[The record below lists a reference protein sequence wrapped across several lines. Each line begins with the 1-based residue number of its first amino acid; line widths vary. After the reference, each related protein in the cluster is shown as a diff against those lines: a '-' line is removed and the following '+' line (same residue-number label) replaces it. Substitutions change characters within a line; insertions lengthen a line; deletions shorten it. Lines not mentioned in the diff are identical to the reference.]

1 MDRLTGLSTNQV
13 KELREIHGL
22 NVIVANKKGK
32 LKGKLRHII
41 AEPIYVLLVC
51 AAVIYFFLGE
61 MTDGVIMIFFVLFV
75 IGIDFLQEVRTG
87 NALKRLRELSEPKV
101 KVVRDGRET
110 YILSEELVP
119 GDILLVS
126 EGIRIPADGRL
137 LYSNGLCVDESI
149 LTGEAE
155 GVWKQKGKD
164 YCYAGTMVVLGNGT
178 IQVEQTGTATKYG
191 QIADQ
196 LEQIRPEASP
206 LQKQMKQLAGQ
217 FTNLAAILFFMVGLA
232 TYYNMKGVPFGQRL
246 IESFLAG
253 VVLALSMIPGEFP
266 VIQSVYLSMG
276 ALRLA
281 RKKALVR
288 RLSAVETLG
297 DVSVLC
303 IDKTGTVTKNQME
316 VKEFSHLEHE
326 GNGLCRAVALACKED
341 TYDPMEIAMLKYCGI
356 RCVKGKLES
365 DCLKACILTTDRIRF
380 LREYPFTNELKAMG
394 QVWSLGKD
402 TIIAVKGS
410 IETVVPL
417 CVLSEEQERSVMK
430 KCEELSGDGL
440 RVIAVAE
447 QVLPGTEPIPEQL
460 MDCRLILKGLIG
472 LYDPPRDNIIPQIK
486 ACYRAGIRIIMI
498 TGDYPKTASTIAR
511 QVGIKNCEEFL
522 TGEDISK
529 LKESELREA
538 VKHCNIFAR
547 VMPIHKMRIVKA
559 LKDNGE
565 VTAMTGDG
573 VNDSSALKIA
583 DIGVAMGKQGS
594 EVSKEAADLVLL
606 DDNLQTILDSV
617 RDGRRIRSNIKKA
630 IGYILAI
637 HLPIALIS
645 LVAPLMGIPKDDLML
660 MPLHIILLELIMD
673 PVCSV
678 ALERQPA
685 EEDTMLQPPGR
696 VDDKLM
702 SHGLLLKSLLQG
714 LVIFLGSF
722 ASYLI
727 TYRLGWSAG
736 EARSFGYSVLILS
749 NIFLVVV
756 NCSEKESFLRSIS
769 KLRKEKGIWL
779 LGLFILLGLGTMLYS
794 PVSYYLAF
802 RPLPL
807 SILIFVVIISAAS
820 TLWYEAVKAVKAHDQ
835 KQRRVS
841 E

>member
-1 MDRLTGLSTNQV
+1 
-13 KELREIHGL
+13 
-22 NVIVANKKGK
+22 
-32 LKGKLRHII
+32 
-41 AEPIYVLLVC
+41 
-51 AAVIYFFLGE
+51 
-61 MTDGVIMIFFVLFV
+61 MIFFVLFV

-206 LQKQMKQLAGQ
+206 LQKQMKHLAGQ
-217 FTNLAAILFFMVGLA
+217 FTNFAAILFFMVGLA

-253 VVLALSMIPGEFP
+253 VVLALSMVPGEFP

-281 RKKALVR
+281 RKRALVR

-326 GNGLCRAVALACKED
+326 ENGLCRAVALSCKED

-356 RCVKGKLES
+356 RCIKGKLES

-417 CVLSEEQERSVMK
+417 CVLSEEQEQSVRK
-430 KCEELSGDGL
+430 KCEKLSGEGL

-498 TGDYPKTASTIAR
+498 TGDYPKTASTIAK
-511 QVGIKNCEEFL
+511 QVGIKNCEELL

-559 LKDNGE
+559 LKENGE

-617 RDGRRIRSNIKKA
+617 RDGRRIRRNIKKA

-696 VDDKLM
+696 MDDKLM

-714 LVIFLGSF
+714 LAIFLGSF
-722 ASYLI
+722 GSYLI

-756 NCSEKESFLRSIS
+756 NCSEKESFLQTIR

-835 KQRRVS
+835 
-841 E
+841 

>member
-1 MDRLTGLSTNQV
+1 MDRLTGLTTMRV
-13 KELREIHGL
+13 KELQEIHGL

-32 LKGKLRHII
+32 LKEKLLHII

-206 LQKQMKQLAGQ
+206 LQKQMKHLAGQ
-217 FTNLAAILFFMVGLA
+217 FTNFAAILFFMVGLA

-253 VVLALSMIPGEFP
+253 VVLALSMVPGEFP

-281 RKKALVR
+281 RKRALVR

-326 GNGLCRAVALACKED
+326 ENGLCRAVALSCKED

-356 RCVKGKLES
+356 RCIKGKLES

-417 CVLSEEQERSVMK
+417 CVLSEEQEQSVRK
-430 KCEELSGDGL
+430 KCEKLSGEGL

-498 TGDYPKTASTIAR
+498 TGDYPKTASTIAK
-511 QVGIKNCEEFL
+511 QVGIKNCEELL

-559 LKDNGE
+559 LKENGE

-617 RDGRRIRSNIKKA
+617 RDGRRIRRNIKKA

-696 VDDKLM
+696 MDDKLM

-714 LVIFLGSF
+714 LAIFLGSF
-722 ASYLI
+722 GSYLI

-756 NCSEKESFLRSIS
+756 NCSEKESFLQTIR

-835 KQRRVS
+835 
-841 E
+841 